1 MMTRVALLSRSAN
14 LSYFQPLL
22 QGLDPAL
29 DVAVWPDPRSLDA
42 DVAVCWNP
50 PVGVNDDMPNLK
62 LIHSIAAGVDNLLDG
77 QRTRGL
83 PVCRVVDPQLAQGM
97 LQYVLWCVLTFHR
110 KLDVALANQREAR
123 WQRPPQTPAS
133 ECRVGLMGLG
143 ELGSAIA
150 TVLPGLGYRVNGWS
164 RSPRRLDG
172 VRTYAGEAGFAE
184 FLANTDVLICLV
196 PLTDAT
202 RGILNRQTFAALPRG
217 AAVVNCGRGEH
228 LVAPDLI
235 EALASGHLRGAV
247 LDVFAHEPLAPTDPL
262 WSTPGVI
269 VTPHMA
275 TMPAAG
281 TVAEQVVANIR
292 RLGQGTA
299 LANTVDTARGY

>member
-1 MMTRVALLSRSAN
+1 MTRVALLSRSAN

-22 QGLDPAL
+22 QGLAPDL
-29 DVAVWPDPRSLDA
+29 DVAVWPDPRSLHA

-50 PVGVNDDMPNLK
+50 PVGVYDDMPNLK

-110 KLDVALANQREAR
+110 KLDLALSNQRAAR
-123 WQRPPQTPAS
+123 WSRPPQMPAS
-133 ECRVGLMGLG
+133 QCRIGLMGLG
-143 ELGSAIA
+143 ELGGAIA
-150 TVLPGLGYRVNGWS
+150 AVLPGMGYPVNGWS
-164 RSPRRLDG
+164 RTPRDIDG
-172 VRTYAGEAGFAE
+172 VRVYAGEAAFEE
-184 FLANTDVLICLV
+184 FLANTDVLVCLV

-202 RGILNRQTFAALPRG
+202 RGILNRRTFDALPQG

-228 LVAPDLI
+228 LVAADLI
-235 EALASGHLRGAV
+235 DALERGQLRGAV
-247 LDVFAHEPLAPTDPL
+247 LDVFAQEPLDAADPL

-275 TMPAAG
+275 TMPSPG

-292 RLGQGTA
+292 RLGQGES
-299 LANTVDTARGY
+299 LAHVVDLSRGY

>member
-1 MMTRVALLSRSAN
+1 MTRVALLSRSAN

-22 QGLDPAL
+22 QGLAPEL
-29 DVAVWPDPRSLDA
+29 DVAVWPDPRSLSA

-50 PVGVNDDMPNLK
+50 PVGVYDDMPNLK

-110 KLDVALANQREAR
+110 KLDVALANQRSAQ
-123 WQRPPQTPAS
+123 WQRPVQTPAS
-133 ECRVGLMGLG
+133 QCRVGLMGLG
-143 ELGSAIA
+143 ELGGAIA
-150 TVLPGLGYRVNGWS
+150 SVLPGLGYPVNGWS
-164 RSPRRLDG
+164 RTPRRIDG
-172 VRTYAGEAGFAE
+172 VRGYAGEAEFDA

-196 PLTDAT
+196 PLTPAT
-202 RGILNRQTFAALPRG
+202 RGILNRRTFDALPAG

-228 LVAPDLI
+228 LVPADLI
-235 EALASGHLRGAV
+235 DALARGQLRGAV
-247 LDVFAHEPLAPTDPL
+247 LDVFAHEPLDPADPL
-262 WSTPGVI
+262 WRTPGVI

-275 TMPAAG
+275 TMPAPG

-292 RLGQGTA
+292 RLGQGAA
-299 LANTVDTARGY
+299 LANAVDAARGY

>member
-1 MMTRVALLSRSAN
+1 MTRVALLSRSAN

-22 QGLDPAL
+22 QGLAPEL
-29 DVAVWPDPRSLDA
+29 DVAVWPDPRSLQA

-50 PVGVNDDMPNLK
+50 PEGVYDDMPNLK

-110 KLDVALANQREAR
+110 RLDLALSNQRAAR
-123 WQRPPQTPAS
+123 WHRPAQTPAS
-133 ECRVGLMGLG
+133 QCRVGLMGLG
-143 ELGSAIA
+143 ELGGAIA
-150 TVLPGLGYRVNGWS
+150 AVLPGLGYAVNGWS
-164 RSPRRLDG
+164 RTPRQIEG
-172 VRTYAGEAGFAE
+172 VRVYAGEGAFEA
-184 FLANTDVLICLV
+184 FLANTDILVCLV
-196 PLTDAT
+196 PLTRAT
-202 RGILNRQTFAALPRG
+202 RGILNRRTFDALPQG

-228 LVAPDLI
+228 LVEADLI
-235 EALASGHLRGAV
+235 DALARGQLRGAV
-247 LDVFAHEPLAPTDPL
+247 LDVFAKEPLDSANPL

-275 TMPAAG
+275 TMPAPA

-292 RLGQGTA
+292 RLGQGEA
-299 LANTVDTARGY
+299 LANAVDLTRGY